1 MTALS
6 LTSQFLR
13 TTRNSKTG
21 SSLKWVRRQPQQS
34 SIAVAMLLA
43 VAASPLATTPVRADV
58 PTIDDTNLN
67 EHTRRDH
74 ATSDIENTDHDRYT
88 IHTSVTC
95 SMYRPGRRNDPVGA
109 AEANPEISGLV
120 RRIAREEGVDENQF
134 LALVYQESRF
144 NPCAKSGAGATGL
157 AQLMPGTAAQ
167 LGVDENNIEENLR
180 GGAHYY
186 KQQLERY
193 GGNVSLALAAYN
205 SGPGN
210 VNKYG
215 GIPPFK
221 ETQGYVA
228 SITQDWLPAFGGS
241 DKSGIPLNFGGG
253 ETAYTGMRSST
264 LNAMGTSAATSDS
277 LANVGSWYQ
286 QLGQLQTGT
295 IQDSWDHNSTVRNAN
310 LEMMNNVIKLGTAM
324 ADLINSRNAVSTA
337 NLSGSSRSTDHDTGN
352 QTPRETTGLCDP
364 RQNLVWSDEEK
375 ACVEKR
381 ESEDHV
387 QLLLQP
393 Q

>member
-1 MTALS
+1 MKAVPPLVASAL
-6 LTSQFLR
+6 LIVFD
-13 TTRNSKTG
+13 TG
-21 SSLKWVRRQPQQS
+21 P
-34 SIAVAMLLA
+34 AF
-43 VAASPLATTPVRADV
+43 ADV
-58 PTIDDTNLN
+58 PVLDDTNLG
-67 EHTRRDH
+67 EHTQRDQ
-74 ATSDIENTDHDRYT
+74 AVSNIEDTDHDRYT

-95 SMYRPGRRNDPVGA
+95 SMYRPGRRNDPVGSA
-109 AEANPEISGLV
+109 KANPEISGLV
-120 RRIAREEGVDENQF
+120 RRVAREEGVDENQL

-144 NPCAKSGAGATGL
+144 NPCVKSGAGATGL
-157 AQLMPGTAAQ
+157 AQLMPGTASQ

-180 GGAHYY
+180 GGARYF
-186 KQQLERY
+186 KQQLRRFN
-193 GGNVSLALAAYN
+193 GDVSLALAAYN

-210 VNKYG
+210 VSKYG

-253 ETAYTGMRSST
+253 GTAYTGMRSST

-277 LANVGSWYQ
+277 LANVASWYQ
-286 QLGQLQTGT
+286 QLGEMQTGT
-295 IQDSWDHNSTVRNAN
+295 IQDSWDDNSTARNAN
-310 LEMMNNVIKLGTAM
+310 LETMNNVIKLGTVM
-324 ADLINSRNAVSTA
+324 ADLVHSRNAVTSA
-337 NLSGSSRSTDHDTGN
+337 NLSGSSRSTDHDPDQ
-352 QTPRETTGLCDP
+352 QTPRETTGLCAP
-364 RQNLVWSDEEK
+364 RQNLVWSDADR

-381 ESEDHV
+381 QTGNQV